1 MGYDPIEVN
10 QAASQA
16 ARAIRKN
23 GGAGYTKTKTYIR
36 EETKEPVDIFGDG
49 NLFVHISDEEPNLVG
64 AVLKAVG
71 TAFPAG
77 GTEFPVPEN
86 AIQVDVSGIRL
97 IVETDLGIPLVM
109 VVPSGI
115 DGVSKGL
122 YFGTNEI
129 MYPASLTTETTHTIN
144 PKYLPGVTID
154 LADYGID
161 LSTLV
166 LNGGGTVKVEGTE
179 EMWRKINE
187 NAQGDIK
194 FCVLF
199 DGDIFYLTPSVLA
212 TTEGEVTLLGMT
224 LMAPYNSAVMI
235 STNVVLNTFTSSS
248 SPNGRDTRVY
258 ATVTQTP
265 IPS

>member
-10 QAASQA
+10 QAASKA
-16 ARAIRKN
+16 AKAVRKD
-23 GGAGYTKTKTYIR
+23 GGAGYTKIKTYILDI
-36 EETKEPVDIFGDG
+36 TKEPTDIFGDG

-97 IVETDLGIPLVM
+97 IVDTAFGIPLVM

-129 MYPASLTTETTHTIN
+129 MYPASLTTETIHPID
-144 PKYLPGVTID
+144 PKYLPGVCLPVVEI
-154 LADYGID
+154 ADYTELTEAECAALDKVASKNSPLVVKFNFDGID
-161 LSTLV
+161 ICCALSRMNADGITVFSGAQLLLEVTWKIV
-166 LNGGGTVKVEGTE
+166 LNNEGGWTMTITE
-179 EMWRKINE
+179 
-187 NAQGDIK
+187 
-194 FCVLF
+194 
-199 DGDIFYLTPSVLA
+199 
-212 TTEGEVTLLGMT
+212 
-224 LMAPYNSAVMI
+224 
-235 STNVVLNTFTSSS
+235 
-248 SPNGRDTRVY
+248 
-258 ATVTQTP
+258 
-265 IPS
+265 